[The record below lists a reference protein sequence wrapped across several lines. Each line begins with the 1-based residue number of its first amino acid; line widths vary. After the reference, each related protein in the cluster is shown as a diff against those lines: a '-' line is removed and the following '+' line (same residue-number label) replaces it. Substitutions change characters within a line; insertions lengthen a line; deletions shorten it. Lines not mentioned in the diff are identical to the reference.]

1 MVEEKELKCPDSNKL
16 RQFAV
21 GLTRSEFDEVGDGSG
36 KLSIKSLLKGN
47 QSLAL
52 KNSAAGFTNYL
63 VFRIASGNPR
73 EPSLPKWN

>member
-47 QSLAL
+47 
-52 KNSAAGFTNYL
+52 
-63 VFRIASGNPR
+63 
-73 EPSLPKWN
+73 